1 MYFREFPKPGQKV
14 YSTPN
19 EMSMFVLSSP
29 NIIGVSLLTALIY
42 YLVTCTL
49 SKEECK
55 MIQAEQ
61 DSMRRIFGEDSM
73 DYISAF
79 VDIRDEKRKNKAK
92 VKQWRKRRE
101 RRENKRNR
109 NM

>member
-1 MYFREFPKPGQKV
+1 
-14 YSTPN
+14 
-19 EMSMFVLSSP
+19 
-29 NIIGVSLLTALIY
+29 
-42 YLVTCTL
+42 
-49 SKEECK
+49 

-73 DYISAF
+73 DHIFAF
-79 VDIRDEKRKNKAK
+79 VAIRDEKRKNKAK

-101 RRENKRNR
+101 RRENKRNP

>member
-1 MYFREFPKPGQKV
+1 
-14 YSTPN
+14 
-19 EMSMFVLSSP
+19 
-29 NIIGVSLLTALIY
+29 LTALIY
-42 YLVTCTL
+42 YLVACTL

-55 MIQAEQ
+55 IIQAEQ
-61 DSMRRIFGEDSM
+61 GFMRRIFGEDSI
-73 DYISAF
+73 DHISAF
-79 VDIRDEKRKNKAK
+79 VAIGDEKRKNKAK